1 MTIFKMKRKYSRIPE
16 EDFLNSSLLR
26 NKQIEMKI
34 NEVTDGLTDA
44 EPGQIDLMIQLRAEC
59 LDLQLWKLGRP

>member
-34 NEVTDGLTDA
+34 NDVTDRLTDA